1 MTGAG
6 TDHVRILGRL
16 LLVTAFLAAT
26 GWGALAL
33 HYSGDPSPARDVV
46 MVAYVLAS
54 AALFWLGRRRRWARL
69 GGLALFAL
77 VLAWFLSLAP
87 RNDRAWQPDVAVLPG
102 VDVAGDTIVVHGVRD
117 NVYRSEQDYTVR
129 HEDRTYSLAGLRTV
143 DLFLSYW
150 GSPWIAHTIV
160 SFGFDD
166 GRYLA
171 VSIETRKEPGEE
183 YSAVAGFFRRYELI
197 YVVADE
203 RDVVRLRTNYRGED
217 VYLYRART
225 PPPTA
230 RALLLDYVERINGL
244 RDRPEWYNALAHNCT
259 TAIPRHSGARS
270 WRNWKLLAN
279 GYLDQLA
286 YEIGA
291 VDTTLPFPE
300 LRARS
305 RVNAR
310 ALAAGDAPDFSR
322 RIREGLPSMGPPG

>member
-1 MTGAG
+1 MKTA
-6 TDHVRILGRL
+6 GRL
-16 LLVTAFLAAT
+16 LVVGTLLAAT

-46 MVAYVLAS
+46 MVAYALAS
-54 AALFWLGRRRRWARL
+54 VALLWLGRRRAWASL
-69 GGLALFAL
+69 GALVLFAL
-77 VLAWFLSLAP
+77 LLGWWLSLAP
-87 RNDRAWQPDVAVLPG
+87 RNDRTWQPDVTVLPG
-102 VDVAGDTIVVHGVRD
+102 VDVAGDAMVVRGVRD
-117 NVYRSEQDYTVR
+117 NTYRSEHDYTVR
-129 HEDRTYSLAGLRTV
+129 YEDRAYSLAGLRTV

-150 GSPWIAHTIV
+150 GSPWIAHTIL

-171 VSIETRKEPGEE
+171 VSIETRKEPGEV

-217 VYLYRART
+217 VYLYRLRT
-225 PPPTA
+225 PPGTA
-230 RALLLDYVERINGL
+230 RALLLDYVSRINAL
-244 RDRPEWYNALAHNCT
+244 EVRPEWYNALTHNCT

-270 WRNWKLLAN
+270 WRNWRLLAN
-279 GYLDQLA
+279 GFLDQLA

-291 VDTTLPFPE
+291 VDTGLPFAD

-305 RVNAR
+305 RVNER
-310 ALAAGDAPDFSR
+310 ALAAGDAADFSR
-322 RIREGLPSMGPPG
+322 RIREGLPGMEPTSH